1 MIILGFGMQGED
13 VIEHTNGK
21 YRVLHVSMQE
31 EKIHEH
37 INAQC
42 PLCTL

>member
-1 MIILGFGMQGED
+1 MIVLCFGMQGED
-13 VIEHTNGK
+13 AIEHTNGK
-21 YRVLHVSMQE
+21 YHVLHVSME
-31 EKIHEH
+31 EENIIEH